1 MMPKKLARA
10 VRPKPARK
18 AAKANRPAATKA
30 DPDRG
35 ALLAVEGVDGSGKST
50 QVHLLHEWLRDMGC
64 KVFFSPWNSSDLVRT
79 ATKRGK
85 KEQLLTP
92 TTFSLIHATDFA
104 DRYERQ
110 ILPRL
115 QAGYIVLC
123 DRYVYTA
130 FARDGVRGCDAS
142 WLRELYSFARPP
154 DLALHFQVPLQ
165 VSLDRILSGR
175 PDLKYHEAGMDLDL
189 HPDIKESYK
198 IFQGRV
204 HGLYQGMAKEFH
216 FDAIDS
222 QGDIQAIQARVRKLV
237 ASKVDLPRFQV
248 RSRVY
253 RGGRG

>member
-1 MMPKKLARA
+1 MSPAK
-10 VRPKPARK
+10 KPARAGK
-18 AAKANRPAATKA
+18 PKSAPARVA
-30 DPDRG
+30 PSDRG
-35 ALLAVEGVDGSGKST
+35 ALIAVEGVDGSGKST

-64 KVFFSPWNSSDLVRT
+64 KVFFSPWNSSDLVKT

-123 DRYVYTA
+123 DRYMYTA
-130 FARDGVRGCDAS
+130 FARDGVRGCDAA
-142 WLRELYSFARPP
+142 WLRKLYDFARKP
-154 DLALHFQVPLQ
+154 DLTLHFQVPLQ
-165 VSLDRILSGR
+165 VSLNRILSGR

-198 IFQGRV
+198 IFQGRI
-204 HGLYQGMAKEFH
+204 HALYRGMAREFD
-216 FDAIDS
+216 FTSVDS
-222 QGDIQAIQARVRKLV
+222 MGEIHGIQTKVRKLV
-237 ASKVDLPRFQV
+237 TDTVDLAQFQT
-248 RSRVY
+248 RSRIY
-253 RGGRG
+253 RRGGA

>member
-1 MMPKKLARA
+1 MTATKPPI
-10 VRPKPARK
+10 RPKTDAAARD
-18 AAKANRPAATKA
+18 T
-30 DPDRG
+30 G
-35 ALLAVEGVDGSGKST
+35 ALIAVEGVDGSGKST

-64 KVFFSPWNSSDLVRT
+64 KVFFSPWNSSDLVKT

-123 DRYVYTA
+123 DRYMYTA
-130 FARDGVRGCDAS
+130 FARDGVRGCDAA
-142 WLRELYSFARPP
+142 WLRKMYEFARKP
-154 DLALHFQVPLQ
+154 DLTLYFSVPLQ

-175 PDLKYHEAGMDLDL
+175 PDLKYHEAGMDLGL
-189 HPDIKESYK
+189 HTDIKESYK
-198 IFQGRV
+198 IFQGRI
-204 HGLYQGMAKEFH
+204 HGLYQGMARELRFTQV
-216 FDAIDS
+216 DS
-222 QGDIQAIQARVRKLV
+222 TGEIHAIQTNVRKLV
-237 ASKVDLPRFQV
+237 TNTVDLAQFQS

-253 RGGRG
+253 RGGAS